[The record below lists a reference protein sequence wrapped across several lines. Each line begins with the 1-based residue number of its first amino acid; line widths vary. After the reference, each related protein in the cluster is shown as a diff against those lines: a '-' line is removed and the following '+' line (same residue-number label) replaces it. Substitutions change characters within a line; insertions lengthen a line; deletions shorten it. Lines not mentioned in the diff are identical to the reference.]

1 MNNGPRRSLRDS
13 SQPVTIHS
21 VGLTNFSNSPSNSS
35 VARPLAFAGS
45 EIPDG
50 AAVKS
55 SYLSN
60 RVELGIGA
68 PLLDRPVVFSA
79 EPSQLVHFTHAQ
91 PGDGAKFF
99 HALNNHSQ
107 RYVTESTPVVKLSQ
121 STRVDCS
128 GTVRPISTF
137 KERIDWIL
145 ANRPLFRGS
154 VSRLSI
160 AAGMSVY
167 SREAK
172 PRLFACILTV
182 SGPEAAAALRAAS
195 ESLAG
200 ETTARRKRTLGRR

>member
-21 VGLTNFSNSPSNSS
+21 VGLTNFSNSTTHSS

-60 RVELGIGA
+60 RVELGVSA
-68 PLLDRPVVFSA
+68 PLLDRPVMFSA

-91 PGDGAKFF
+91 PGDGAELF

-121 STRVDCS
+121 STSVGCS
-128 GTVRPISTF
+128 GTVRPG
-137 KERIDWIL
+137 RRRD
-145 ANRPLFRGS
+145 APRGS
-154 VSRLSI
+154 RGPASCER
-160 AAGMSVY
+160 
-167 SREAK
+167 K
-172 PRLFACILTV
+172 PRGRDDGASKANAGPTVANLFQ
-182 SGPEAAAALRAAS
+182 SS
-195 ESLAG
+195 D
-200 ETTARRKRTLGRR
+200 